1 MSDKFKF
8 VDLKSAVK
16 NDEFLDLADRVSRL
30 EDAVRYLI
38 KRIRKIDN
46 EKN

>member
-30 EDAVRYLI
+30 EDAVKYLI
-38 KRIRKIDN
+38 KRLRNLED